1 MFRVQPRKRR
11 GVEIPSIYTRFFGQI
26 DKAAEETG
34 IAYLA
39 AVRQSILEGPV
50 KVREHVKT
58 DDKGNVIMK

>member
-1 MFRVQPRKRR
+1 MFRVQPRKR
-11 GVEIPSIYTRFFGQI
+11 GVDEPSPIYTRFLGRI

-39 AVRQSILEGPV
+39 AVRQSILESPV